1 MVKWSLWANKDDD
14 NAEDKAYRRN
24 ESNQNTRNT
33 EALESPTESTNAN
46 NVSIEVI
53 NRRPDY
59 TCIETSS
66 HYNNSGGY
74 IKVFYYFYQAV
85 FLIRHSSYVSSS
97 SFPNSVI
104 ALLSPL
110 LNFQFTNIWNCAGEN
125 LKPVK
130 KVLLK
135 NSVAYWVLGFTL
147 ILYLCYACLRKYRKI
162 HIDDAPAFKV
172 KSFPVRL
179 VGTCI
184 HVILLSYISQTQLAV
199 QLLNCVEVGDQNVL
213 YIDGSVTCYKLYQI
227 FVWLYFVICIASFP
241 FALFFGLRLLTKRKI
256 SCKEFM
262 LACFIPLLFL
272 CYWAYKKY
280 KHSKGITSWPELPKA
295 DDQPF
300 RDKIAYILQYPYKS
314 PEYPNAPSV
323 IERCRENWEAVLMFR
338 RLILVMVFIFVN
350 SFLLRAYLFFFSSIL
365 FLLAH
370 VFVQPFNNKTVNE
383 LDTISLSVIILI
395 SGLNIAEASYNN
407 AGQLLPYNIEMLQS
421 LQDWLLA
428 LLPFVLVSIFLFP
441 RIKRLIFSCKTRPK
455 RQPLPTDDPSDEV
468 VTNPILAMP
477 PSEDS
482 SHSTPLALQVTSY
495 NTVKS

>member
-1 MVKWSLWANKDDD
+1 MVKWSLWANEDDD
-14 NAEDKAYRRN
+14 NAEGKEYRRN

-33 EALESPTESTNAN
+33 EALESATESTNAS

-53 NRRPDY
+53 NRQPDY
-59 TCIETSS
+59 THIEKSS

-97 SFPNSVI
+97 VFPNSVI

-125 LKPVK
+125 LNPVK

-135 NSVAYWVLGFTL
+135 NSVAYWVFGFSL
-147 ILYLCYACLRKYRKI
+147 ILYLCYACLKKCRRI
-162 HIDDAPAFKV
+162 DIDDAPAFKV

-184 HVILLSYISQTQLAV
+184 HVILLSYISQTQLVV
-199 QLLNCVEVGDQNVL
+199 QLLHCVEVGDQNVL
-213 YIDGSVTCYKLYQI
+213 YIDGSVSCYESYQK
-227 FVWLYFVICIASFP
+227 FFWFYFVICIASFP
-241 FALFFGLRLLTKRKI
+241 FALCFGLHLLTYRKI
-256 SCKEFM
+256 SWKKFM
-262 LACFIPLLFL
+262 LACFIPLPFL
-272 CYWAYKKY
+272 GYWAYKQY
-280 KHSKGITSWPELPKA
+280 KHSKGITPWPELPKT

-300 RDKIAYILQYPYKS
+300 RDKIAYIVQYPYKS

-323 IERCRENWEAVLMFR
+323 IERCRENWEAVLMLR
-338 RLILVMVFIFVN
+338 RLILVLVFIFVK
-350 SFLLRAYLFFFSSIL
+350 SFLLRAYLFFLSSIL

-370 VFVQPFNNKTVNE
+370 VFVQPFNNKTVNN
-383 LDTISLSVIILI
+383 LDTISLSVIVLI

-407 AGQLLPYNIEMLQS
+407 AGQLLPYDIEMLQS
-421 LQDWLLA
+421 LQDWILA

-441 RIKRLIFSCKTRPK
+441 RIKKLIFRRKTRPE

-468 VTNPILAMP
+468 VTNPTIGMLP
-477 PSEDS
+477 NEDS
-482 SHSTPLALQVTSY
+482 SHSTPLAVQMTGY
-495 NTVKS
+495 NTVS